1 MGWNDYLYYLERKKI
16 EEGLRNL
23 TLKYRPVQKTTSHCH
38 HLPRHPPL
46 HLPHPPCHRPLRGS
60 QCIMVNPRIGLL
72 VVDVE
77 TPCFTIIMDG
87 TTQMVYQI
95 PVGTVSERLLLA
107 PAGANSVYL
116 RPQSYVIPAGIL
128 AELNANA
135 TRTLTSQPFQQRKE
149 DVTS

>member
-1 MGWNDYLYYLERKKI
+1 
-16 EEGLRNL
+16 
-23 TLKYRPVQKTTSHCH
+23 
-38 HLPRHPPL
+38 
-46 HLPHPPCHRPLRGS
+46 
-60 QCIMVNPRIGLL
+60 
-72 VVDVE
+72 
-77 TPCFTIIMDG
+77 MDG